1 MIMEL
6 AVLELLQKCA
16 NESKG
21 KARLSKRKIQELLI
35 KEYTNQHNDIKE
47 AERIFTASKV
57 RTAID
62 RLILHDDK
70 SNDDENP
77 DLDDQMYL
85 VDQKTFDEYLDS
97 EDQREIK
104 GSLISYT
111 ITRHDSGRSY
121 RTGFHVNKSFT
132 DMELKFLIDSIMYSK
147 SIATKAA
154 EDLSNR
160 IKSLSNE
167 NLAKI
172 TPYTSGVVFGQRGPA
187 SNVDVLEN
195 MNTILNAIM
204 ADCYLEFTENVFD
217 VVDNEIVLTPLKTN
231 RVIPLQV
238 FLNNGQY
245 YMLAEYE
252 LKKKEYKFRLDLMT
266 DLNITKTKV
275 GDFSSE
281 VNSVV
286 TYRSDYIKQ
295 HPFVMGGKPEWF
307 TLRVKR
313 TALTIAVNAFGTD
326 IKIIPGSVTDTTVDV
341 KVKASPG
348 GMKFWLL
355 INHEDVTLLEAN
367 QKFFEGMEK
376 AAETLKQ
383 KYLK

>member
-16 NESKG
+16 NESNG

-35 KEYTNQHNDIKE
+35 EDYNNQHNNLEE
-47 AERIFTASKV
+47 AEKIFTASKV

-70 SNDDENP
+70 LNDEEEP

-85 VDQKTFDEYLDS
+85 VDQETFDEQLDT
-97 EDQREIK
+97 EDQREINGK
-104 GSLISYT
+104 LISYT
-111 ITRHDSGRSY
+111 ITEHDGGRSY
-121 RTGFHVNKSFT
+121 RTGFHVNRSFT

-147 SIATKAA
+147 TIDTESA

-160 IKSLSNE
+160 LKGLSNKK
-167 NLAKI
+167 LAAI

-187 SNVDVLEN
+187 SNVDVLKN
-195 MNTILNAIM
+195 MNTILDAIIS
-204 ADCYLEFTENVFD
+204 DCYLEFTENVFD
-217 VVDNEIVLTPLKTN
+217 VVDNKIVLTPLKKN
-231 RVIPLQV
+231 CVIPLQV

-245 YMLAEYE
+245 YMLAKYE
-252 LKKKEYKFRLDLMT
+252 LKKKEYQFLLDLMT

-275 GDFSSE
+275 GNFSSE

-286 TYRSDYIKQ
+286 TYRSDYIRQ

-313 TALTIAVNAFGTD
+313 TALTIVVNAFGTD

-341 KVKASPG
+341 KVNAAPG

-355 INHEDVTLLEAN
+355 INYKDVSLVNANPEFIKEMEAAVGMLE
-367 QKFFEGMEK
+367 E
-376 AAETLKQ
+376 